1 MESRAGFFSW
11 LNWDDPPSNRTSIII
26 CQVQGSCS
34 TEVEITFEPRSVCI
48 ESSSEEKYQR
58 DGDIYL
64 HSGNVPNIADTWKM
78 GGPPG
83 LRKDVF
89 PI

>member
-1 MESRAGFFSW
+1 M
-11 LNWDDPPSNRTSIII
+11 
-26 CQVQGSCS
+26 QGSCS

-48 ESSSEEKYQR
+48 ESSSEETYQR

-78 GGPPG
+78 GSHPPDWG
-83 LRKDVF
+83 VDVWILF
-89 PI
+89 EDGDIPASYVIVDP